1 MKAEH
6 IKAFVAVTAILV
18 LLQTSCSSP
27 PESMSENKSRGD
39 TSAKIINLQT
49 GEEFPVEL
57 EQSGKIRM
65 HESDI
70 RAFSQAIEATGTF
83 LIAGTVLEVSKDFV
97 RVEEM
102 MDSIYKFPIQQET
115 NVVDEQGRSISINQ
129 FKKGDAVTLTV
140 NGDKV
145 IEIRKGSLE
154 FKVEH

>member
-1 MKAEH
+1 MKTEH

-27 PESMSENKSRGD
+27 PESMSEKKSRND
-39 TSAKIINLQT
+39 VSAKIIDLQT

-65 HESDI
+65 YIVDI
-70 RAFSQAIEATGTF
+70 PAPSQEIEATGAL

-97 RVEEM
+97 RIEGM
-102 MDSIYKFPIQQET
+102 MNSIYKFPIQQET
-115 NVVDEQGRSISINQ
+115 NVVDKQGRSISINQ
-129 FKKGDAVTLTV
+129 FKKGDAVMVTV

-145 IEIRKGSLE
+145 IEIIKGSLE
-154 FKVEH
+154 FKVEY